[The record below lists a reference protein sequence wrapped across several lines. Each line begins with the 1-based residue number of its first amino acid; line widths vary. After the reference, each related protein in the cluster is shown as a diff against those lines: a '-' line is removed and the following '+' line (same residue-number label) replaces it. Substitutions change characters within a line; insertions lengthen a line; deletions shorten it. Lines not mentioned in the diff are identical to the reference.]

1 MNPVAIGYK
10 GSPPKIGGMVY
21 KTHLQHLGAIRS
33 PDFIMI
39 NSFDNEHKIG
49 FLGIAGVPPRCRG
62 MRRAA
67 HAAYPY
73 IWTLTREFPGTLK

>member
-1 MNPVAIGYK
+1 
-10 GSPPKIGGMVY
+10 MVY

-49 FLGIAGVPPRCRG
+49 FLGIAGVHLDINKGIPRDPKIMTIEAKIDQYLGRFWY
-62 MRRAA
+62 ATIYDK
-67 HAAYPY
+67 YP
-73 IWTLTREFPGTLK
+73 LDL